1 MHETPDD
8 MAALQALLDDSYE
21 RAGKHLREI
30 VTPERRLSAEQVC
43 ERLQGMRL
51 LVVATVTADGRP
63 ISGPFD
69 GIFYRGAFYFGSSP
83 ESVRFRHIRK
93 RPWVSAT
100 HLPGE
105 ELSVSVHGKAAIV
118 EPLAPENK
126 GFLDAVLGIYV
137 PRYGEEW
144 AKILDDGALYA
155 RIDAERMLTF
165 NGEGLEVPV

>member
-1 MHETPDD
+1 MHETPEDLT
-8 MAALQALLDDSYE
+8 ALQKLLDDSYE
-21 RAGKHLREI
+21 RAGAHLREV

-69 GIFYRGAFYFGSSP
+69 GIFYRGAFHFGSSP
-83 ESVRFRHIRK
+83 DAVRMRHIRA

-105 ELSVSVHGKAAIV
+105 ELSVTVHGRATV
-118 EPLAPENK
+118 LDMGAPENA
-126 GFLDAVLGIYV
+126 GFRDTVLGIYV

-144 AKILDDGALYA
+144 MRILDGGMYV
-155 RIDAERMLTF
+155 RVDAERMLTF
-165 NGEGLEVPV
+165 NGEGL